1 MFIKTK
7 IALSAAIVLSNALT
21 ASAATKHRVTH
32 LRRSAVYNMVPDNA
46 SRDLSIQSGAPLR
59 TAPDGLVTSVR
70 RVAPC
75 SPGNCEWQNSNK
87 H

>member
-7 IALSAAIVLSNALT
+7 IVLSAAIVLSNALT
-21 ASAATKHRVTH
+21 ASAAAKHRVTQ

-59 TAPDGLVTSVR
+59 TAPDG
-70 RVAPC
+70 
-75 SPGNCEWQNSNK
+75 W
-87 H
+87 

>member
-21 ASAATKHRVTH
+21 ASVATK
-32 LRRSAVYNMVPDNA
+32 LRRLAVYHMVPDNT

-59 TAPDGLVTSVR
+59 TAPDG
-70 RVAPC
+70 
-75 SPGNCEWQNSNK
+75 W
-87 H
+87 